1 MTLKPFA
8 LLLFCLALVSC
19 AATDGI
25 DAPPGYP
32 TCQLIF
38 AQGVLQPAIEGTQP
52 VQPLK
57 INGRTPSVLRA
68 DHNVFNVPAGP
79 VSVSIQ
85 GFGSGTSASAAVQF
99 DAKPNETYR
108 FGHQPGATR
117 QTKFVVIDSKG
128 KVIGTSAQT
137 LESRVTQA
145 PIYTRTF

>member
-1 MTLKPFA
+1 MTLKPCA
-8 LLLFCLALVSC
+8 LILFCLALVSC

-32 TCQLIF
+32 SCQLIF
-38 AQGVLQPAIEGTQP
+38 AQGVLKPAIEGTQP

-68 DHNVFNVPAGP
+68 DHNAFNVPAGP

-108 FGHQPGATR
+108 FGHQPAANL
-117 QTKFVVIDSKG
+117 QTKFVVTDSKG
-128 KVIGTSAQT
+128 KVIGTSTQN
-137 LESRVTQA
+137 LESRATQA
-145 PIYTRTF
+145 PIYTRTY